1 MKRTAELKRTPFKR
15 KAPLRAAANE
25 AKATIQPKECK
36 ACAKEF
42 FPARTMQVVCGQRCA
57 TKLVALNKKA
67 EKAADRAKK
76 EAMKPLREIQAEAQR
91 EFNRWTRLRDRLA
104 GHPCI
109 SCGKPLNWNSDK
121 SGGEVDAGHYMSRG
135 GSPEL
140 AFVEAN
146 VNAQHKSCNRPGG
159 AKRAEFR
166 LWMIDRHGLAV
177 VEELEG
183 PTKPARLRH
192 DDYRRIRDTYRA
204 KANELQKKINE
215 TC

>member
-1 MKRTAELKRTPFKR
+1 MKRTPFQR
-15 KAPLRAAANE
+15 KAPLRATPNT
-25 AKATIQPKECK
+25 ATTTVSPKECK

-42 FPARTMQVVCGQRCA
+42 FPARATQSVCGPSCA
-57 TKLVALNKKA
+57 KKLVTLTKKA
-67 EKAADRAKK
+67 EKASDRAKK
-76 EAMKPLREIQAEAQR
+76 EAMKSLREVQADAQR

-109 SCGKPLNWNSDK
+109 SCGKPLNWHSDK
-121 SGGEVDAGHYMSRG
+121 PGGEVDAGHYMSRG

-140 AFVEAN
+140 AFVVAN

-159 AKRAEFR
+159 ASRAEFR
-166 LWMIDRHGLAV
+166 LGMIERHGLAV

-192 DDYRRIRDTYRA
+192 DDYRQIRDTCRA
-204 KANELQKKINE
+204 KANELQKLIEKE
-215 TC
+215 RGL